1 MLIRAIVLSI
11 LTALLVA
18 CGGGGG
24 SAGTNAVTVGSTTA
38 TDSSGTTTATAVVSA
53 GSAASVALAAGDK
66 IDASDEIFYAKRF
79 AVTVADTIGVPV
91 VGAKVTLSVTYPGFY
106 KGKFNRDAE
115 NKVTSIDVFACNG
128 EDLDNDDTLDPG
140 EDVNGNGVLDPAKAL
155 VTAAI
160 EGTDLTDSNGN
171 VKILVRWPKAHAYW
185 VAYRLNA
192 KVTVTGTEDKSG
204 FNLRTS
210 YAVGDDETEST
221 PFLFSPFGRSVGCN
235 DVN

>member
-1 MLIRAIVLSI
+1 MKRFQILIGMFIATLI
-11 LTALLVA
+11 VA

-24 SAGTNAVTVGSTTA
+24 SAGTSGATGSTTA
-38 TDSSGTTTATAVVSA
+38 TDSSGGTTATAVVSA

-106 KGKFNRDAE
+106 KGKFNRDAD
-115 NKVTSIDVFACNG
+115 NKVTSVDVFTCAG
-128 EDLDNDDTLDPG
+128 EDVDNDDVLDAG
-140 EDVNGNGVLDPAKAL
+140 EDTNGNGVLDPAKAL

-160 EGTDLTDSNGN
+160 EGSDLTDSNGN
-171 VKILVRWPKAHAYW
+171 VKILVRWPKAHAFW

-192 KVTVTGTEDKSG
+192 KVTVTGTEDESG

-210 YAVGDDETEST
+210 YAVGDDEVAST
-221 PFLFSPFGRSVGCN
+221 PFLRSPFGVSVGCTN
-235 DVN
+235 VN